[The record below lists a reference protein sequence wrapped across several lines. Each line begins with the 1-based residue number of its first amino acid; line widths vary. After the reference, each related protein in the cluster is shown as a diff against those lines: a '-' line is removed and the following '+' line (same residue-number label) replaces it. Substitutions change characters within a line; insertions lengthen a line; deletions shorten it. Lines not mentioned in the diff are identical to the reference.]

1 MAAITAT
8 LAERSDNL
16 CPVCGAAIG
25 RRGCKDPKA
34 CIASMSDRERRNT
47 ARYVDLAVQR
57 GLDPSRVLLAGLEAL
72 DVLGIGWLVS
82 NSTGRVV
89 TINNTAKD
97 ILQKKD
103 GLELDSKGILQ
114 ETQSGKNSILRMVRR
129 ATAPRPRTS
138 VGTDTSATLVQ
149 RHSSKGSFTVF
160 VRPVR
165 RTMGPGRPRRRLA
178 LVLVMNPELAVDIA
192 PAELH
197 QLYGLTPTETRLTN
211 ALVNGKT
218 LQESCTAL
226 NITRLTGR
234 DHLDHVFAKAGVHR
248 QNQLISLILK
258 SIGLV
263 RFCNKKTL
271 N

>member
-1 MAAITAT
+1 MAAITTT

-25 RRGCKDPKA
+25 REGCKDPKA
-34 CIASMSDRERRNT
+34 CIASMSDWERRDT
-47 ARYVDLAVQR
+47 ARYVDLAIQR

-82 NSTGRVV
+82 DSTGRAVA
-89 TINNTAKD
+89 INNTAKD
-97 ILQKKD
+97 ILEKGD

-114 ETQSGKNSILRMVRR
+114 ERQPGKNSILRMVRR
-129 ATAPRPRTS
+129 ATAPRRRTS
-138 VGTDTSATLVQ
+138 IGTDTSATLVQ
-149 RHSSKGSFTVF
+149 RHSGKGSFTVF

-165 RTMGPGRPRRRLA
+165 TMGPGGSRRSLA

-197 QLYGLTPTETRLTN
+197 QLYGLTPTEARLTN
-211 ALVNGKT
+211 ALVNGKR
-218 LQESCTAL
+218 LQNVCNDL

-234 DHLDHVFAKAGVHR
+234 DHLDHVFAKTGVRR
-248 QNQLISLILK
+248 QNQLISLMLK
-258 SIGLV
+258 GIGLA
-263 RFCNKKTL
+263 RLCNKKAL